1 MALDIEWVRARL
13 PGRQIVWIETTG
25 STMIEA
31 ARLAEAGCGSGAAV
45 VAEEQLEGQGRQG
58 RTWHSERGTGLYV
71 STVLRLPLEAREAP
85 LLTLTLGLATAEA
98 ICQTTGLTCDL
109 RWPNDV
115 LIGEKKCAGILVQ
128 VEEAAFVA
136 GIGINVNQTAF
147 PEEIAA
153 SATSLR
159 LATGLVQSRERLLV
173 RLLAAVD
180 SFTRMLA
187 GGGKGPILRIFT
199 RASSYARGKRVMVEQ
214 GDSVIQ
220 GTTEGLDPSGFLVV
234 RQDDGTRS
242 VILAGGVRLAARE

>member
-1 MALDIEWVRARL
+1 
-13 PGRQIVWIETTG
+13 
-25 STMIEA
+25 
-31 ARLAEAGCGSGAAV
+31 
-45 VAEEQLEGQGRQG
+45 
-58 RTWHSERGTGLYV
+58 
-71 STVLRLPLEAREAP
+71 
-85 LLTLTLGLATAEA
+85 
-98 ICQTTGLTCDL
+98 
-109 RWPNDV
+109 
-115 LIGEKKCAGILVQ
+115 VQ
-128 VEEAAFVA
+128 VEEAAFIA